1 MAERYQVRGRRIWDS
16 EMDTYSEMYES
27 EQYAKCVVIWLSAG
41 KCEVVFK
48 PLAECQDDKP
58 EGDAVEEPRY
68 KAVGRRILDTKTD
81 TWSKAWKD
89 DDSANFI
96 AKWCNAGNAGDVHFL
111 SISEWDEV
119 EKRVSNAVD
128 HPSHYTQGPIEC
140 IDAIEAALPTDQFI
154 GFLRGQVIKY
164 AWRLGL
170 KGEAVEDARKGT
182 WYFTRLVKTL
192 EK

>member
-16 EMDTYSEMYES
+16 ETDTYSMLFREKKYSDYWMERLNS
-27 EQYAKCVVIWLSAG
+27 NTCVITDIVWKRLDQWDDNEPVEQPASDPV
-41 KCEVVFK
+41 
-48 PLAECQDDKP
+48 
-58 EGDAVEEPRY
+58 
-68 KAVGRRILDTKTD
+68 
-81 TWSKAWKD
+81 
-89 DDSANFI
+89 N
-96 AKWCNAGNAGDVHFL
+96 N
-111 SISEWDEV
+111 
-119 EKRVSNAVD
+119 
-128 HPSHYTQGPIEC
+128 PSHYTQGSVEC